1 MEINVQDALN
11 SSLRIQMNAA
21 CDDKDTEFFSCGKR
35 ITNEVCLHIYA
46 RILIDLLTYFS
57 VKTLWLS
64 KRCVIVSWFF
74 YGFQITM
81 AHDILMNMIKALA
94 THNTHTELDERK

>member
-1 MEINVQDALN
+1 MWKKNN
-11 SSLRIQMNAA
+11 
-21 CDDKDTEFFSCGKR
+21 
-35 ITNEVCLHIYA
+35 TNEICLHIYA

-74 YGFQITM
+74 LWISNNNGTRYSNEYDKSIGHPQHTQ
-81 AHDILMNMIKALA
+81 HTQNSMNVNK
-94 THNTHTELDERK
+94 